1 MLRDGDEREA
11 VLFLEERFNVAAQEN
26 GEAIA
31 GLGEAVGIGNVR
43 GVVLLTDLAPFVK
56 VGVEAGFAKDVD
68 VLLICLGKGGLHLTL
83 GIAGGGLVLFLVRL
97 EHLIVRVVERFVEE
111 LGLEEILFVLLGH
124 AVDDNNAGEIL
135 RVHLL

>member
-31 GLGEAVGIGNVR
+31 GLGEEVGIGNVR
-43 GVVLLTDLAPFVK
+43 GVVILTDLVPFLI
-56 VGVEAGFAKDVD
+56 VGVEAGFVKDVD
-68 VLLICLGKGGLHLTL
+68 VLLICLGKGAFHLTL
-83 GIAGGGLVLFLVRL
+83 GIADGGLVRLLVRL
-97 EHLIVRVVERFVEE
+97 EHLIVRVVERFVVE